1 MKTKFCIENWVSIP
15 SPGKRGRK
23 NAPVPLKAADAVRDE
38 ECGIKEAAHRFFDEH
53 IGFATTETERADE
66 QLYAERFR
74 DFVLMIAADLKR
86 NPRWFSTYRK
96 LGVLHTE
103 KMKNSSYRRSYE
115 TKHDYVE
122 RIRQELK
129 SIGVID

>member
-1 MKTKFCIENWVSIP
+1 MSFAIDDDVPQPEP
-15 SPGKRGRK
+15 AKRGRK
-23 NAPVPLKAADAVRDE
+23 NAPVPSKAADAVRDG

-96 LGVLHTE
+96 LGVLHAE
-103 KMKNSSYRRSYE
+103 KMKNSAYRRSHE
-115 TKHDYVE
+115 TKFDYVE
-122 RIRQELK
+122 RIRQELR

>member
-1 MKTKFCIENWVSIP
+1 MTIFSVDDDVPLPQSA
-15 SPGKRGRK
+15 KRGRK
-23 NAPVPLKAADAVRDE
+23 NAPIPSKAAGAVRDG

-74 DFVLMIAADLKR
+74 DFMLMIVEDLKR

-96 LGVLHTE
+96 LGVLHAE
-103 KMKNSSYRRSYE
+103 KMKNSAYRRSHE
-115 TKHDYVE
+115 TKFDYVE
-122 RIRQELK
+122 RIRQELQ
-129 SIGVID
+129 SIDVID

>member
-1 MKTKFCIENWVSIP
+1 MTYRSRNRRSAGTRTPRFH
-15 SPGKRGRK
+15 RK
-23 NAPVPLKAADAVRDE
+23 PPTRCATG

-96 LGVLHTE
+96 LGVLHAE
-103 KMKNSSYRRSYE
+103 KMNNSAYRRSHE